1 MLPTSESIAMPFILG
16 ESKAFLFG
24 ISLAKSDGW
33 KILCFTID
41 TYNVFL
47 FFLIPATKQD
57 SMLSLFRAIY
67 SNEGIRGL
75 YRGIAPNFMKV
86 IPAVS
91 IGYVVYENVKKALG
105 AS

>member
-1 MLPTSESIAMPFILG
+1 
-16 ESKAFLFG
+16 
-24 ISLAKSDGW
+24 
-33 KILCFTID
+33 
-41 TYNVFL
+41 
-47 FFLIPATKQD
+47 
-57 SMLSLFRAIY
+57 MLSLFRAIY
-67 SNEGIRGL
+67 SNEGVRGL